1 MGIKKIFELKT
12 PDLGDTEKI
21 ELIKWYARI
30 GEPIKE
36 GQEIL
41 ELVTDKAAFPVEAPM
56 DGMLAEIRVPEGSV
70 VQKYEILGVME
81 LAS

>member
-1 MGIKKIFELKT
+1 
-12 PDLGDTEKI
+12 
-21 ELIKWYARI
+21 
-30 GEPIKE
+30 
-36 GQEIL
+36 
-41 ELVTDKAAFPVEAPM
+41 M